1 MARRRGRCS
10 TIQSKKGSNRVVMEI
25 NGAQTGAMQY
35 DTIKEGVK

>member
-1 MARRRGRCS
+1 MAQTGAMQYD
-10 TIQSKKGSNRVVMEI
+10 TIKAWSNRVVMEI